1 MVLDRSQQPPCRQ
14 IEDISIVSPKVITMP
29 NGMELHILDMGQ
41 QEVVRVDMM
50 FATGKWHQPKL
61 LVAMFTNLMLKEGVE
76 GMTSQEVAEQLDF
89 YGAWLQPSATF
100 HNSYVTLYSLNKH
113 IEHTLGLL
121 EKIVKKPTFPD
132 EEFQVIRSRRK
143 QHFIIEDEKVDVK
156 AFNKYISLLFG
167 DDCPYGQHAEVD
179 SFDKV
184 ERDDLEAFHKQCYS
198 SSNCRIFLTGKVTSE
213 IISAVEKAFGTTSW
227 GDNTHTQIEKPFESK
242 PQAFGRYFVEKAD
255 ALQSGIRVG
264 MSVVGREHAD
274 YPKLRIL
281 NTLLGG
287 YFGSRL
293 MTNIREDKG
302 YTYGIG
308 SNITT
313 LKYASYLN
321 ISTEVAT
328 EYTEPTIVE
337 VKYEL
342 ERLKTEL
349 VQKDEMDT
357 LKGYLMGEMARL
369 FDGLFSIA
377 DAHLSLLANDM
388 DVEYY
393 HKMIAAIKSVTA
405 EELQALAVKYIDVDK
420 LYIVT
425 AGQKSE

>member
-1 MVLDRSQQPPCRQ
+1 MELDRSQQPPCRS
-14 IEDISIVSPKVITMP
+14 IEEINIVSPKVMTMP
-29 NGMELHILDMGQ
+29 NGIELHILDMGQ

-61 LVAMFTNLMLKEGVE
+61 LVAMFTNLMLKEGVK

-113 IEHTLGLL
+113 IEHTLSLL
-121 EKIVKKPTFPD
+121 EKIVKEPTFPD

-167 DDCPYGQHAEVD
+167 KDCPYGQHAVVD
-179 SFDKV
+179 DFDNV
-184 ERDDLEAFHKQCYS
+184 ERDDLATFHKQCYS
-198 SSNCRIFLTGKVTSE
+198 SSNCRIFLTGKVTPE
-213 IISAVEKAFGTTSW
+213 ILASVEKAFGTTAW
-227 GDNTHTQIEKPFESK
+227 GDNSHVQTEKPFEAK
-242 PQAFGRYFVEKAD
+242 PQEFGQYFVEKAD
-255 ALQSGIRVG
+255 ALQSGIRIG
-264 MSVVGREHAD
+264 MPVVGREHED
-274 YPKLRIL
+274 YAKLRIL

-293 MTNIREDKG
+293 MNNIREDKG

-321 ISTEVAT
+321 IATEVAT
-328 EYTEPTIVE
+328 EYTEPTIKE

-342 ERLKTEL
+342 ERLKSEL

-393 HKMIAAIKSVTA
+393 HNMIAAVKSVTA
-405 EELQALAVKYIDVDK
+405 EELQGLAIKYIDVDK

-425 AGQKSE
+425 AGQKAE